1 MILKIVKADFIFNLE
16 GEPGE
21 LVGKIVKGDALRE
34 FDGYVNKQ
42 ATDKKVCSDVFR
54 KGDQAFLTGENSL
67 QSVPSGLCCWNLAI
81 LLKLKVK
88 TCLSFASIC
97 TICTLILL

>member
-1 MILKIVKADFIFNLE
+1 MVLKIVKADFFFYLE

-21 LVGKIVKGDALRE
+21 LVGKIVKGNALRE

-67 QSVPSGLCCWNLAI
+67 QSVPSGLCC
-81 LLKLKVK
+81 
-88 TCLSFASIC
+88 
-97 TICTLILL
+97 